1 MAAGHPIDADAAMG
15 VIVYSWPGTSPVRVA
30 LENGNEKDLEIAGVS
45 HAAPPED
52 GMGPEGD
59 RGHIFVRCN
68 SGYFIYQRLENVDGS
83 ARRTGEPELR
93 AVEYPAVFDQ
103 YAVLP
108 PIGHETVSP
117 IETIEFLTFSE
128 RIDEVEAET
137 LLSRREAEVFVW
149 RERGADRKQVADLLG
164 IAPSTVDEYSRR
176 IKQKVETA
184 FRTIDMLDA
193 DVWECPQCGDRTIDP
208 RTVISDGTAAYVDC
222 PNCGGVG
229 RRTGAGVPE
238 IPLDG

>member
-1 MAAGHPIDADAAMG
+1 MDAKHKIDADAAMG
-15 VIVYSWPGTSPVRVA
+15 VIVYSWPGTSPIRVA
-30 LENGNEKDLEIAGVS
+30 LENGDEKHLEIAGVS
-45 HAAPPED
+45 YAAPPED
-52 GMGPEGD
+52 GRGPEGD

-68 SGYFIYQRLENVDGS
+68 SGYFIYQRLEDVDGS
-83 ARRTGEPELR
+83 ARRTGKPELR

-117 IETIEFLTFSE
+117 IEAIEFPALGE
-128 RIDEVEAET
+128 RIEEIEDGT

-149 RERGADRKQVADLLG
+149 RDRGADRKQVADLLG

-176 IKQKVETA
+176 IKQKVGTA
-184 FRTIDMLDA
+184 LETIDALDA
-193 DVWECPQCGDRTIDP
+193 DVWECPQCGERTIDP
-208 RTVISDGTAAYVDC
+208 RTVVSDEGATTYVDC

-229 RRTGAGVPE
+229 RGAGASE
-238 IPLDG
+238 ALLDG